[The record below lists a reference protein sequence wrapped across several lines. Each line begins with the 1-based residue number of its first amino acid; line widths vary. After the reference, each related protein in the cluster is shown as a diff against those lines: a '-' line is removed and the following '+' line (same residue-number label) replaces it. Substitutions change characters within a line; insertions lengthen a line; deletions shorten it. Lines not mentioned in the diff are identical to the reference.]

1 MRKLAI
7 IAAVLLLALVS
18 KPVFCAEGG
27 KKGASAGAYEHAS
40 EQAVFH
46 RISDWFAT
54 TGKSPEEKAKIL
66 QERKAKR
73 AVKRAQKEIRKS
85 QKKMEKIKEQKQEE
99 SAVIRQRERQR
110 ERQRQKQ
117 EQRQKHK
124 TKTRQRNRTR

>member
-27 KKGASAGAYEHAS
+27 KKGASAEAYEHAS

-73 AVKRAQKEIRKS
+73 AAKRAQKEIRKS

-110 ERQRQKQ
+110 QKQ

-124 TKTRQRNRTR
+124 TKTRQRTRTR

>member
-27 KKGASAGAYEHAS
+27 KKGASAEAYEHAS

-73 AVKRAQKEIRKS
+73 AAKRAQKEIRKS

-99 SAVIRQRERQR
+99 PAAIRERQTQRERQR
-110 ERQRQKQ
+110 GRETERLKTRTRQK
-117 EQRQKHK
+117 
-124 TKTRQRNRTR
+124 TRTR